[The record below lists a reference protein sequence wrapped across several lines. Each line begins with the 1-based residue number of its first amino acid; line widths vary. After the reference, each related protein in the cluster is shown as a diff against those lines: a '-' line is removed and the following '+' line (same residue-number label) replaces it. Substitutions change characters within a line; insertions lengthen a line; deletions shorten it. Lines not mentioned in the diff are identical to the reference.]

1 MSDSS
6 GQNSGQKNGLG
17 VAALILGIISLVGG
31 FLPFL
36 AALLLGI
43 WPPLA
48 AIGSILA
55 IIFGFLGLKR
65 VKNGEASNRGMALAG
80 MLLGIAGIVIT
91 FVVAVVIGIFMA
103 AGK

>member
-6 GQNSGQKNGLG
+6 GQNSGQENGLG

-43 WPPLA
+43 WPPFA
-48 AIGSILA
+48 AIGSGLA

-80 MLLGIAGIVIT
+80 MWLGIAGIVIT
-91 FVVAVVIGIFMA
+91 VDVAVVIGIFIA
-103 AGK
+103 ASK

>member
-1 MSDSS
+1 MSDIN
-6 GQNSGQKNGLG
+6 GHNSGQKNGLG
-17 VAALILGIISLVGG
+17 VAALIIGIISLVGG

-43 WPPLA
+43 WPPFA

-65 VKNGEASNRGMALAG
+65 VKKGEASNRGMALAG
-80 MLLGIAGIVIT
+80 MWLGIAGIVIT

>member
-6 GQNSGQKNGLG
+6 GQNSGQENGLG

-43 WPPLA
+43 WPPLT

-55 IIFGFLGLKR
+55 IIF
-65 VKNGEASNRGMALAG
+65 
-80 MLLGIAGIVIT
+80 
-91 FVVAVVIGIFMA
+91 VVAVVIGIFVA